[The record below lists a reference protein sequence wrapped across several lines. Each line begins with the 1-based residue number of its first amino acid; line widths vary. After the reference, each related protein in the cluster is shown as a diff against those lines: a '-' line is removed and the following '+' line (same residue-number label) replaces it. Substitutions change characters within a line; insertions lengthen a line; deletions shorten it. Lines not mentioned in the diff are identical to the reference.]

1 MPTTKRWHD
10 KRIWTNG
17 SFDILHRGHLELLN
31 ECHNLGNFVVV
42 GIDSDRRIK
51 EKKGDGRPFNNQEDR
66 RYFLSQ
72 LRVVDYVVV
81 FDTDEELASF
91 VRDYNV
97 DTMVVGSDWKG
108 KPIIGSE
115 HAGEVHYFDRIEG
128 YSTTKILE
136 NK

>member
-31 ECHNLGNFVVV
+31 ECHSLGNFVVV

-115 HAGEVHYFDRIEG
+115 HADEVQYFDRIEG

>member
-97 DTMVVGSDWKG
+97 DAMVVGSDWKG

-115 HAGEVHYFDRIEG
+115 HAGVVHYFDRIEG